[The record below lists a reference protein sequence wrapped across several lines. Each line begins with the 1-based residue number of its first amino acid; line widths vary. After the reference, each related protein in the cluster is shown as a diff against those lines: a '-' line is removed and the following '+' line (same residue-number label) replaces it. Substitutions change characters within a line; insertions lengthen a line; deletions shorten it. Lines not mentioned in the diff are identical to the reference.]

1 MMDSRPANIDEVAL
15 GAFFEDIGK
24 FMQRA
29 HRSVED
35 MAPEV
40 RAREDVLLPSAA
52 DGHFSHKHVLWTD
65 AFFHWMEQEGISF
78 PKDVNLGRVRDQA
91 VFHHR
96 PTGALTWL
104 SAVADR
110 LSAGMDRKERDWPE
124 KKAGSWDRFRR
135 TPLRSIFD
143 RVDLGFG
150 KPDGESSYDLCLLK
164 PGAMDPGTVDDEGLP
179 RAYEKLWP
187 QFCAAFKRLCAATGD
202 NVELFH
208 EGLLALSERFTWSIP
223 SSTMDQPDVSLHDH
237 NRTVAAFAAC
247 LYRHHEARGE
257 LDDED
262 AVRDSE
268 REKFRILVGDLSGIQ
283 ASLFRLAS
291 EGVKGVNRIL
301 RARSFV
307 MGAITDAA
315 ALLCRQELGLP
326 PYCLLQNAGG
336 RFQLLLPEV
345 EGVEDAIQAIRE
357 RLDAWMVDQYF
368 GDLVLNIALTPPLS
382 GRAFLRAAFPA
393 TLDSIAQAVEEAKQR
408 PLSTRAAKC
417 VLEIDYP
424 ADGVC
429 RACGVR
435 PAAVA
440 DPQDDSIKRCWACNR
455 EAKHGRLLPKARAVV
470 VRRRERAE
478 KRGDL
483 LGCFDLSIET
493 KAAPDSASAAVM
505 GEIVSAW
512 RPRDT
517 EAEAEVGVSFPVA
530 DRFMANYVP
539 LLGPED
545 NTNDRYAGLS
555 EEARAVQP
563 GEIKTFEHLAA
574 DAREWV
580 DGAWT
585 GRAMLAVV
593 KADVDRLG
601 FVFGHG
607 LGEDNTVSRTAALSR
622 MLDAFFTGELM
633 ALIRK
638 EFPATYTVYAGGD
651 DVLLI
656 APWHQGI
663 RLALRLREA
672 FGRFVHHNPNLTLS
686 AGVELVGVHEPLNR
700 AVHRA
705 ERRLEASKDAG
716 RDRIS
721 VIGARPVRWTGGRGS
736 LEWALEEAEWLN
748 ARLRDQT
755 LSTAFLYRML
765 AFDEERRCAEDP
777 ERPQPAAAGWRA
789 RWGYHLA
796 RLRERM
802 RGPGRAGEENSCE
815 GVTNRLDALIGGHI
829 FHSSKQDGLADPA
842 IDPDPRI
849 PITIALYRNR

>member
-1 MMDSRPANIDEVAL
+1 MMESRPANIDEVAL

-29 HRSVED
+29 HANVRD

-40 RAREDVLLPSAA
+40 RAREDVLLPSGRG
-52 DGHFSHKHVLWTD
+52 GHFSHKHVLWTD
-65 AFFHWMEQEGISF
+65 AFFHWMEQEGIGF
-78 PKDVNLGRVRDQA
+78 PKGVNLGRVRDQA

-110 LSAGMDRKERDWPE
+110 LSAGMDRKERDKPE
-124 KKAGSWDRFRR
+124 KAGSWDQFRR

-143 RVDLGFG
+143 RVDLGLG
-150 KPDGESSYDLCLLK
+150 RPSGDAVYDVCALA
-164 PGAMDPGTVDDEGLP
+164 PGAMDPGAVDGEGSP

-187 QFCAAFKRLCAATGD
+187 QFCAAFKQLCGATGD
-202 NVELFH
+202 NIALFH
-208 EGLLALSERFTWSIP
+208 EGLLAISERFTWSIP
-223 SSTMDQPDVSLHDH
+223 SSTVDLPDVSLHDH

-257 LDDED
+257 LDDEK
-262 AVRDSE
+262 AVRDPE

-315 ALLCRQELGLP
+315 ALMCREEFGLP
-326 PYCLLQNAGG
+326 PYCLLQSAGG
-336 RFQLLLPEV
+336 RFQLLLPEI
-345 EGVEDAIQAIRE
+345 EGIERRIRAIRE
-357 RLDAWMVDQYF
+357 RLDAWMADQYF
-368 GDLVLNIALTPPLS
+368 GELVLNIAITPPLA
-382 GRAFLRAAFPA
+382 GTAFLRAALPA
-393 TLDSIAQAVEEAKQR
+393 TLDRIALAAEEAKQR
-408 PLSTRAAKC
+408 PLSTRAAEC
-417 VLEIDYP
+417 IIEIDYP

-435 PAAVA
+435 PAAET
-440 DPQDDSIKRCWACNR
+440 DPQDPSIKRCWACAR
-455 EAKHGRLLPKARAVV
+455 EARHGRQLPKAKAVV
-470 VRRRERAE
+470 IRRTERAD
-478 KRGDL
+478 KRADL
-483 LGCFDLSIET
+483 LGRFVLDIET

-505 GEIVSAW
+505 REIVSAW
-512 RPRDT
+512 RPRDAD
-517 EAEAEVGVSFPVA
+517 AEASFPIA

-539 LLGPED
+539 ILEKGDGD
-545 NTNDRYAGLS
+545 NGRYADLS

-563 GEIKTFEHLAA
+563 GETKTFEHLAA

-580 DGAWT
+580 DGGWI

-601 FVFGHG
+601 FVFGYG

-656 APWHQGI
+656 APRHQGI
-663 RLALRLREA
+663 GLALRLREA

-686 AGVELVGVHEPLNR
+686 AGVELVGAHEPLNR

-721 VIGARPVRWTGGRGS
+721 VIGDRPIPWAGGRGS
-736 LEWALEEAEWLN
+736 LAWALDEAEWLN
-748 ARLRDQT
+748 ARLRDGV

-765 AFDEERRCAEDP
+765 AFDRDRRCAEDP
-777 ERPQPAAAGWRA
+777 ERPAPAAAGWRA

-802 RGPGRAGEENSCE
+802 HSQHMDGDACE
-815 GVTNRLDALIGGHI
+815 AVMVRLDALIGGNL
-829 FHSSKQDGLADPA
+829 FRGSPARQDLADPA
-842 IDPDPRI
+842 AEPDPRI